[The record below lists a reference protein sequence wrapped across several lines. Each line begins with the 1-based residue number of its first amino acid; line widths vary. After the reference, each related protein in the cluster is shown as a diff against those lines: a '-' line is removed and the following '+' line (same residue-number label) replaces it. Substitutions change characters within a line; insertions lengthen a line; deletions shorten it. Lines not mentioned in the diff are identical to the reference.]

1 MNLVKVVSDILGREV
16 SEEEAMVFAKDQF
29 GVLTTYLREKNKPK
43 ETRVYFANCVDI
55 EYSDEINCQAI
66 ENWTHY
72 EEIHKKL
79 SPDAEKF
86 ILECEGFGGVCTLE
100 TFQNAINRNE
110 INIDNS
116 FFYITN
122 NY

>member
-1 MNLVKVVSDILGREV
+1 MNLVEVVSDILKREV
-16 SEEEAMVFAKDQF
+16 SLPEAQLFASDNF

-43 ETRVYFANCVDI
+43 ETRVYFANCDDI
-55 EYSDEINCQAI
+55 EYSEEINCQAI

-79 SPDAEKF
+79 CPDAEKF